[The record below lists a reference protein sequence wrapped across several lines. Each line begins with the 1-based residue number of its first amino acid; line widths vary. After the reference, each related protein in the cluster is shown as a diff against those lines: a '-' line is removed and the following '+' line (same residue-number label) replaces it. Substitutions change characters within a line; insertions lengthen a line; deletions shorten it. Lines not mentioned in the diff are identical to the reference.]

1 MSSLSH
7 REVGEKTYRK
17 RISKLH
23 PQHLSYRFKTILLA
37 YPETVSDPLP
47 PPTQIPYYIPMTLDM
62 PKKIL
67 LIHGPNLNLLGT
79 REPNKYGTTTLS
91 QVEANSEKQV
101 MSQHPQNTFYGYQ
114 SNSEGSLID
123 RIHEAKAQGVDFIV
137 INAGAYTHTSIAL
150 RDALLGVEIPFVE
163 LHITNVHARESFRH
177 LSYLSDVAVGVI
189 CGLGPIHGYKAAID
203 FALHYE

>member
-1 MSSLSH
+1 
-7 REVGEKTYRK
+7 
-17 RISKLH
+17 
-23 PQHLSYRFKTILLA
+23 
-37 YPETVSDPLP
+37 
-47 PPTQIPYYIPMTLDM
+47 MTLDM

-79 REPNKYGTTTLS
+79 REPAKYGTTTLA
-91 QVEANSEKQV
+91 QIEANAEKLV
-101 MSQHPQNTFYGYQ
+101 MSQHPQNKFYAYQ
-114 SNSEGSLID
+114 SNGEGALID

-137 INAGAYTHTSIAL
+137 INAGAYTHTSVAL

-189 CGLGPIHGYKAAID
+189 CGLGPVYGYKAAVD
-203 FALHYE
+203 FALNYEKWYV